1 MIISIIDTLNEHS
14 DFLLPKKY
22 FLPTNDNH
30 NNKYHKCLFSWFM
43 SNSHTLAYTYMSER
57 RTHFADMRRV
67 CLTLFRIMTNIVFIT
82 IISVNGVI
90 FFFSFHSF
98 AREFL
103 YDECHH
109 LFVCLDYYYD
119 YFSARWVKFMWM
131 NRDIW
136 TRIIITLLKLNRFS
150 FRSMVKLNEVIFETK
165 TSRMSFLMLLS
176 VLKHNERKYET

>member
-1 MIISIIDTLNEHS
+1 MYTTTEQSHDNIACINIMISICTYPALYRQQLVQYPYLNINDGKIEYFQLFILLIISIIDTLNEHS

-119 YFSARWVKFMWM
+119 YFSAR
-131 NRDIW
+131 
-136 TRIIITLLKLNRFS
+136 
-150 FRSMVKLNEVIFETK
+150 
-165 TSRMSFLMLLS
+165 
-176 VLKHNERKYET
+176 